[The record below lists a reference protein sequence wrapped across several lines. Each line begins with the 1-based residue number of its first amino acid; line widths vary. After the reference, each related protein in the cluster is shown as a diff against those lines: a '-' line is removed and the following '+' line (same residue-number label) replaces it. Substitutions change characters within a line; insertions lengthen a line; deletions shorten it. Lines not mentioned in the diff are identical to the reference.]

1 MKYRFKLILLVLIMT
16 GCGEKEKI
24 MTEKLIIEDI
34 VVGDGAE
41 AVNQSILTVN
51 YTGKL
56 TDGSVF
62 DSSKNPGR
70 TPFRFTL
77 GAGQVIKGWD
87 EGMLGMKVGGQ
98 RILTIPPQLGYGAR
112 DMGAIPPN
120 STLIF
125 EVDLLEVE

>member
-1 MKYRFKLILLVLIMT
+1 MKSELIV
-16 GCGEKEKI
+16 
-24 MTEKLIIEDI
+24 EDI
-34 VVGDGAE
+34 IIGEGAE
-41 AVNQSILTVN
+41 AVDQSILTVD

-56 TDGSVF
+56 SDGSVF

-77 GAGQVIKGWD
+77 GTGQVIKGWD
-87 EGMLGMKVGGQ
+87 EGMLGMKVGGK
-98 RILTIPPQLGYGAR
+98 RILTIPPHLGYGSK
-112 DMGAIPPN
+112 DMGVIPPN

>member
-1 MKYRFKLILLVLIMT
+1 MKNIIKWLFLVIIMVGCSEKDVMKGELIVEEIRI
-16 GCGEKEKI
+16 GE
-24 MTEKLIIEDI
+24 
-34 VVGDGAE
+34 GAE
-41 AVNQSILTVN
+41 AVDQSILTVD

-87 EGMLGMKVGGQ
+87 EGMLGMKVGGK
-98 RILTIPPQLGYGAR
+98 RILTIPPHLGYGNR